1 MRLGLC
7 SGKRFIWGGKGCP
20 QLKRHMGKKNPMDL
34 YCSRFELSYSYVS
47 IRYSAAPAYPLLP
60 DPSPPS
66 LPYSRPESNAVN
78 TLYIAFEMV
87 KVPEL

>member
-34 YCSRFELSYSYVS
+34 YCSRFELS
-47 IRYSAAPAYPLLP
+47 
-60 DPSPPS
+60 
-66 LPYSRPESNAVN
+66 
-78 TLYIAFEMV
+78 
-87 KVPEL
+87 